1 VDRIFKQS
9 ERNFLNPKT
18 PHCHELCADCVGTEG
33 RHGWPILEVRRNK
46 ELVMQQEIV
55 NKTVLKISVP
65 NDCRRNLFE
74 FEFINKKPDD
84 TVVED
89 GNIIADKQI
98 IIKNFQLHNANFTQ
112 IERFTRYY
120 PIWPEDF
127 EHKPRSIQSS
137 TLSFN
142 GVMKF
147 YYTNPPLEYFKKFKN
162 QGYFDQ
168 PHIRKEIE
176 NNFEKTLTIL
186 QLHG

>member
-1 VDRIFKQS
+1 MDKIYKQS
-9 ERNFLNPKT
+9 ERSYLNPKK
-18 PHCHELCADCVGTEG
+18 PHSHKLHLVCIGTEG

-55 NKTVLKISVP
+55 SETVLKILVP

-74 FEFINKKPDD
+74 FELLNKQPDD
-84 TVVED
+84 TIVED
-89 GNIIADKQI
+89 GNILADKQI
-98 IIKNFQLHNANFTQ
+98 IIKNLQLDKANFTQ

-142 GVMKF
+142 GVMKL
-147 YYTNPPLEYFKKFKN
+147 YYTNPPLEYFKKFKH

-168 PHIRKEIE
+168 PHLQKDAES
-176 NNFEKTLTIL
+176 NFEKMITIL